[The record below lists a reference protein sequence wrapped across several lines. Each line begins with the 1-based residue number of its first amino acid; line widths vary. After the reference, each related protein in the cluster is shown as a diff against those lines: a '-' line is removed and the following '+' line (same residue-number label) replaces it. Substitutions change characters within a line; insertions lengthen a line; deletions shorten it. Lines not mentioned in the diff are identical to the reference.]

1 MSLTLAFLG
10 LGVMGGPM
18 SANLTRTG
26 HRVNGWNRTPDRP
39 GCLTAAA
46 AGVAIAP
53 TLKAAVESASII
65 FTCLSDVPDVEAV
78 LLGPEG
84 VVQYAP
90 DNALIIDT
98 STIGST
104 AAQNVARALAERGL
118 RFLDAPVSGGD
129 VGAQQGTLTFMV
141 GGTAADFT
149 AAQPYFATM
158 GKTIT
163 HCGPAGSGQAVKM
176 CNQILCAS
184 NLVGICEAMLL
195 AEAQG
200 IDPQLVVEVCGT
212 GAAGSWALNNLGMK
226 VARGDFAPGFMIKH
240 ILKDLR
246 LVKEIAQTHGQEIPG
261 TAFADFLFQWV
272 AGQGGSEEGTQ
283 AMVRAYRES
292 DDGII

>member
-1 MSLTLAFLG
+1 MSPTLAFLG
-10 LGVMGGPM
+10 LGVMGSPM
-18 SANLTRTG
+18 SANLTRAG
-26 HRVNGWNRTPDRP
+26 YRVSGWNRTPDRP

-46 AGVAIAP
+46 AGVAISP
-53 TLKAAVESASII
+53 TIKVAVESASII

-78 LLGPEG
+78 LLGPDG
-84 VVQYAP
+84 VAQYAP
-90 DNALIIDT
+90 DNALVIDT

-104 AAQNVARALAERGL
+104 AAQTIATRLAEKNL

-141 GGTAADFT
+141 GGTAPDFA
-149 AAQPYFATM
+149 AAQPYFAAM

-176 CNQILCAS
+176 CNQILCAL

-200 IDPQLVVEVCGT
+200 IDPQLIVDVCGT

-226 VARGDFAPGFMIKH
+226 VAQGDFDPGFMIKH

-272 AGQGGSEEGTQ
+272 AEQGGNEEGTQ
-283 AMVRAYRES
+283 AMMRVYRES
-292 DDGII
+292 DEAII